1 MAINKGGAPLNIANG
16 IREFAIASPNQI
28 AIIDGARSIT
38 YRELFERA
46 CRLAN
51 ALLAA
56 NLKRGVAVG
65 VLMGNRLEYSEV
77 AAGCAMAGFPI
88 VPINPRQTADENTY
102 IFEHSEAQALIYDAA
117 LAAVLPNK
125 LPSTVWAID
134 GTETHLNYENLIAN
148 YPATDPGVVVDE
160 NEPFCIAYT
169 SGTTGKPKGVPVSY
183 THLTLPTKRIV

>member
-1 MAINKGGAPLNIANG
+1 MAINLGGAPLNIANG

-65 VLMGNRLEYSEV
+65 VLMGNRLTLDTACREP
-77 AAGCAMAGFPI
+77 AAPAESAYHC
-88 VPINPRQTADENTY
+88 RE
-102 IFEHSEAQALIYDAA
+102 
-117 LAAVLPNK
+117 LP
-125 LPSTVWAID
+125 D
-134 GTETHLNYENLIAN
+134 
-148 YPATDPGVVVDE
+148 PAT
-160 NEPFCIAYT
+160 CS
-169 SGTTGKPKGVPVSY
+169 SGRHARTG
-183 THLTLPTKRIV
+183 TRA